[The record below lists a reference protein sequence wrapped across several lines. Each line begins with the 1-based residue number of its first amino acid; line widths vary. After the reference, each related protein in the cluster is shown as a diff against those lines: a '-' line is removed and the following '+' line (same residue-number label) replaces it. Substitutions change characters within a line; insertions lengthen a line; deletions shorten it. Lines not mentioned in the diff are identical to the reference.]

1 MGGATFRVID
11 VAGLSLI
18 FFCVERRPHIESAG
32 IHMSSRSL
40 WDNIFR
46 RQTERSSIAAALARI
61 PIFKN
66 LARAELSLVANMVH
80 ARTYHPDEV
89 VFLEGQPGTGMYA
102 ITSGAVNITLNYRRD
117 DEILLAQLK
126 EGDFFGEISLL
137 DESPRSASAV
147 AVGPTELIGFFRSD
161 LMDLIDKNP
170 RMGNKIMLGLAAVLV
185 ERLRATNTELRR
197 LREHSRPA
205 ASLAVSDAAVQVV
218 QG

>member
-1 MGGATFRVID
+1 
-11 VAGLSLI
+11 
-18 FFCVERRPHIESAG
+18 
-32 IHMSSRSL
+32 MSSRSL

-46 RQTERSSIAAALARI
+46 RQTERNPIASALARV

-102 ITSGAVNITLNYRRD
+102 IASGAVNITLNYRRD

-126 EGDFFGEISLL
+126 DGDFFGEVSLL

-147 AVGPTELIGFFRSD
+147 AVGPTELVGFFRSD
-161 LMDLIDKNP
+161 LMDLIEKNP
-170 RMGNKIMLGLAAVLV
+170 RMGNKIMLALAAVLV
-185 ERLRATNTELRR
+185 ERLRSTNTELRR
-197 LREHSRPA
+197 LREQPRSKNPIAVVETAVPA
-205 ASLAVSDAAVQVV
+205 A

>member
-32 IHMSSRSL
+32 IHELTQSL
-40 WDNIFR
+40 GQHLSTRDRAKFDR
-46 RQTERSSIAAALARI
+46 ARARI